1 MSIKIRLAR
10 AGSKKRPFYRVV
22 AADSRMPRDGRFIEK
37 LGTYNPL
44 LNKDDSNR
52 VKLDL
57 DKIKEWLSKGAQT
70 TDRISRLLENLEVL
84 PKKVRN
90 NPIKAKPKKEA
101 EEISL
106 KQQEIVNRM
115 PFIPMMTSDDRID
128 FFDAMLDLIERQK
141 IFYMRLNLSDDPMA
155 KDLMAEFR
163 RAATVLGMDTD
174 GLDMLGIYDKFRD
187 NMENVRQ
194 QVLDGE
200 L

>member
-44 LNKDDSNR
+44 LKKDDSNR

-57 DKIKEWLSKGAQT
+57 DKIGQWLSKGAQT

-101 EEISL
+101 EEPKAEEPATEEPKAEEPATEEPKAEEP
-106 KQQEIVNRM
+106 KQ
-115 PFIPMMTSDDRID
+115 
-128 FFDAMLDLIERQK
+128 
-141 IFYMRLNLSDDPMA
+141 
-155 KDLMAEFR
+155 
-163 RAATVLGMDTD
+163 
-174 GLDMLGIYDKFRD
+174 
-187 NMENVRQ
+187 
-194 QVLDGE
+194 
-200 L
+200 

>member
-44 LNKDDSNR
+44 LKKDDSDR

-84 PKKVRN
+84 PKKIRN

-101 EEISL
+101 EEPKAEEAAAAEEPKAEEAAAAEEP
-106 KQQEIVNRM
+106 KQ
-115 PFIPMMTSDDRID
+115 
-128 FFDAMLDLIERQK
+128 
-141 IFYMRLNLSDDPMA
+141 
-155 KDLMAEFR
+155 
-163 RAATVLGMDTD
+163 
-174 GLDMLGIYDKFRD
+174 
-187 NMENVRQ
+187 
-194 QVLDGE
+194 
-200 L
+200 

>member
-44 LNKDDSNR
+44 LNKDDDNR

-57 DKIKEWLSKGAQT
+57 ERIKEWLSKGAQT

-84 PKKVRN
+84 PKKIRN

-101 EEISL
+101 EDPKAEEPTPEEPKAEESAPQEPKAEGPTPEEPKAEES
-106 KQQEIVNRM
+106 KQ
-115 PFIPMMTSDDRID
+115 
-128 FFDAMLDLIERQK
+128 
-141 IFYMRLNLSDDPMA
+141 
-155 KDLMAEFR
+155 
-163 RAATVLGMDTD
+163 
-174 GLDMLGIYDKFRD
+174 
-187 NMENVRQ
+187 
-194 QVLDGE
+194 
-200 L
+200 

>member
-44 LNKDDSNR
+44 LSKDDNNR

-57 DKIKEWLSKGAQT
+57 ERIKEWLSKGART

-84 PKKVRN
+84 PKKIRN

-101 EEISL
+101 EEPKAEESAPQEPKAEESAPEEPKAEES
-106 KQQEIVNRM
+106 KQ
-115 PFIPMMTSDDRID
+115 
-128 FFDAMLDLIERQK
+128 
-141 IFYMRLNLSDDPMA
+141 
-155 KDLMAEFR
+155 
-163 RAATVLGMDTD
+163 
-174 GLDMLGIYDKFRD
+174 
-187 NMENVRQ
+187 
-194 QVLDGE
+194 
-200 L
+200 